1 MANESADE
9 KLSRTD
15 KKIIDYKLDSAVL
28 FVKGK
33 YKESLDLQKKL
44 KRMLHR
50 VGRWEEADIYH
61 EKIEQMKE
69 IIGERDG
76 YLKQLKSALENND
89 HYITLRLYKNIIVIS
104 MALNDKEF
112 ADKYDSEMEKYMLD
126 NKLNLTNL
134 DLRRD
139 LLEEQARTAEERYN
153 FQEAF
158 DLYGECEKISL
169 LLNDVI
175 DPSREAE
182 ELKKAKLYEDK
193 KATLFHQIA
202 KK

>member
-1 MANESADE
+1 MVNESADE

-15 KKIIDYKLDSAVL
+15 KKIIDYKLDSAIL

-33 YKESLDLQKKL
+33 FKESLELQKKL
-44 KRMLHR
+44 KRILHR
-50 VGRWEEADIYH
+50 IGRWEEADIYH

-76 YLKQLKSALENND
+76 YLKQLKTSLENND

-104 MALNDKEF
+104 MALNDKEV
-112 ADKYDSEMEKYMLD
+112 AGKYDAEMEAYMKE
-126 NKLNLTNL
+126 NKLNLSAL

-139 LLEEQARTAEERYN
+139 LLEEQAKTAEGRYN

-169 LLNDVI
+169 LLNDII
-175 DPSREAE
+175 DASMDAE
-182 ELKKAKLYEDK
+182 ELKKAKLYENK
-193 KATLFHQIA
+193 KAALFHQIS